1 MPLNLTSDCDK
12 GVKFILKILILS
24 AILGAIEGMTIS
36 KKVNGFMET
45 SSWIRKM
52 FEEGIRLKKEFGE
65 ENVFDLSLGNPVI
78 EPPKEVQNAIVNAAR
93 DDTNGM
99 HRYMPNAGFQDVREA
114 IATTLSEE
122 CQEKLSADNLVMV
135 CGAAGGLNI
144 TLKTLLDNGDE
155 VIIFAPY
162 FVEYLF
168 YADNHGGKAV
178 SVNTNDDF
186 SLDLDSFKNALNKKT
201 KAVIINS
208 PNNPT
213 GVVYSR
219 EELEKLAEI
228 LKAHSEKSGK
238 PVYLISDDPYKK
250 ISFDGIEVVNIL
262 ELYEN
267 SIYITSHSKD
277 IALPGERIGFVA
289 VHPKCEDAENLM
301 AGLIFSNRVL
311 GFVNAPALIQR
322 VVKNVQGVT
331 VDVEQYRGK
340 RDFLYG
346 ELTRIGYKVVK
357 PRGAFYFFPKSPID
371 DEVEFVRK
379 LAEKKVLVV
388 PGRGFGCPGYFRI
401 SYCLPD
407 SVIEGSIA
415 GFEAAFVEC
424 LKG

>member
-1 MPLNLTSDCDK
+1 
-12 GVKFILKILILS
+12 
-24 AILGAIEGMTIS
+24 
-36 KKVNGFMET
+36 MEK

-52 FEEGIRLKKEFGE
+52 FEEGISLKKQFGE

-78 EPPKEVQNAIVNAAR
+78 EPPDKVQAALVQAAK
-93 DDTNGM
+93 DISPGL
-99 HRYMPNAGFQDVREA
+99 HRYMPNAGLQDVREA
-114 IATTLSEE
+114 VAKTLSNE
-122 CQEKLSADNLVMV
+122 CKVSISANDLVMV

-144 TLKTLLDNGDE
+144 TLKTLLDNEDE
-155 VIIFAPY
+155 VLIFAPY

-178 SVNTNDDF
+178 AVKTHDDF
-186 SLDLDSFKNALNKKT
+186 TLDMDALKDALNEKT
-201 KAVIINS
+201 KAVIVNS

-219 EELEKLAEI
+219 EELQQLAEI
-228 LKAHSEKSGK
+228 LKVHSEETGK
-238 PVYLISDDPYKK
+238 TVYLISDDPYQK
-250 ISFDGIEVVNIL
+250 ITFDGVEAVNIL

-289 VHPKCEDAENLM
+289 VHPKCEDAGSLM

-322 VVKNVQGVT
+322 VIKNVQGVT
-331 VDVEQYRGK
+331 VDVEQYKKK

-346 ELTRIGYKVVK
+346 ELTRIGYDVVK
-357 PRGAFYFFPKSPID
+357 PQGAFYFFPKSPID
-371 DEVEFVRK
+371 DEVEFSRK

-415 GFEAAFVEC
+415 GFESTFNDFH
-424 LKG
+424 

>member
-1 MPLNLTSDCDK
+1 
-12 GVKFILKILILS
+12 
-24 AILGAIEGMTIS
+24 
-36 KKVNGFMET
+36 MEK

-52 FEEGIRLKKEFGE
+52 FEEGIRLKKQFGE

-78 EPPKEVQNAIVNAAR
+78 EPPDQVQAALVKAAK
-93 DDTNGM
+93 DISPGL
-99 HRYMPNAGFQDVREA
+99 HRYMPNAGLQDVREA
-114 IATTLSEE
+114 IAKTLSNE
-122 CQEKLSADNLVMV
+122 CQVSLSANDLVMV

-144 TLKTLLDNGDE
+144 TLKTLLDSGDE
-155 VIIFAPY
+155 VLIFAPY

-178 SVNTNDDF
+178 AVKTHDDF
-186 SLDLDSFKNALNKKT
+186 TLDMDALKDALSEKT
-201 KAVIINS
+201 KAVIVNS

-219 EELEKLAEI
+219 EELKQLAEV
-228 LKAHSEKSGK
+228 LKAHSEKTGK
-238 PVYLISDDPYKK
+238 AVYLISDDPYKK
-250 ISFDGIEVVNIL
+250 ITFDEVEAVNIL

-289 VHPKCEDAENLM
+289 VHPKCEDAGNLM

-331 VDVEQYRGK
+331 VDVEQYKKK

-346 ELTRIGYKVVK
+346 ELTRIGYDVVK
-357 PRGAFYFFPKSPID
+357 PQGAFYFFPKSPID
-371 DEVEFVRK
+371 DEVKFVKK

-415 GFEAAFVEC
+415 GFESTFNDFR
-424 LKG
+424 

>member
-1 MPLNLTSDCDK
+1 M
-12 GVKFILKILILS
+12 
-24 AILGAIEGMTIS
+24 AISE
-36 KKVNGFMET
+36 KVSGFMEK

-52 FEEGIRLKKEFGE
+52 FEEGIWLKKQFGE

-78 EPPKEVQNAIVNAAR
+78 EPPDQVQAALVKAAK
-93 DDTNGM
+93 DISPGL
-99 HRYMPNAGFQDVREA
+99 HRYMPNAGLQDVREA
-114 IATTLSEE
+114 IAKTLSNE
-122 CQEKLSADNLVMV
+122 CQVSLSANDLVMV

-144 TLKTLLDNGDE
+144 TLKTLLDSGDE
-155 VIIFAPY
+155 VLIFAPY

-178 SVNTNDDF
+178 AVKTHDDF
-186 SLDLDSFKNALNKKT
+186 KLDMDALKDALSEKT
-201 KAVIINS
+201 KAVIVNS

-219 EELEKLAEI
+219 EELKQLAEV
-228 LKAHSEKSGK
+228 LKAHSEKTGK
-238 PVYLISDDPYKK
+238 AVYLISDDPYKK
-250 ISFDGIEVVNIL
+250 ITFDGVEAVNIL

-289 VHPKCEDAENLM
+289 VHPKCEDAGNLM

-331 VDVEQYRGK
+331 VDVEQYKKK

-346 ELTRIGYKVVK
+346 ELTRIGYDVVK
-357 PRGAFYFFPKSPID
+357 PQGAFYFFPKSPID
-371 DEVEFVRK
+371 DEVEFVKR

-415 GFEAAFVEC
+415 GFESTFNDFR
-424 LKG
+424 

>member
-1 MPLNLTSDCDK
+1 M
-12 GVKFILKILILS
+12 
-24 AILGAIEGMTIS
+24 AIS
-36 KKVNGFMET
+36 KKVNGFMEN

-78 EPPKEVQNAIVNAAR
+78 EPPQKVQDALVQAAK
-93 DDTNGM
+93 DTSPGL

-114 IATTLSEE
+114 ISKTISEE
-122 CQEKLSADNLVMV
+122 CKIRLSATDLVMV

-144 TLKTLLDNGDE
+144 TLKTLLDSGDE
-155 VIIFAPY
+155 VLIFAPY

-168 YADNHGGKAV
+168 YADNHGGKVV
-178 SVNTNDDF
+178 SVKTHDDF
-186 SLDLDSFKNALNKKT
+186 TLNFDALKNALNEKT
-201 KAVIINS
+201 KVVIINS

-219 EELEKLAEI
+219 EELKQLAKI
-228 LKAHSEKSGK
+228 LKKHSDKSGR

-250 ISFDGIEVVNIL
+250 ITFDGVEAANIL

-277 IALPGERIGFVA
+277 IALAGERIGFVA
-289 VHPKCEDAENLM
+289 VHPKCEDADNLM

-322 VVKNVQGVT
+322 VLKNVQGVT
-331 VDVEQYRGK
+331 VNVEQYRKK

-346 ELTRIGYKVVK
+346 ELVRIGYEVVK
-357 PRGAFYFFPKSPID
+357 PQGAFYFFPKSPIK
-371 DEVEFVRK
+371 DEVEFVNK

-407 SVIEGSIA
+407 SVIEGSIP
-415 GFEAAFVEC
+415 GFESAFKAY
-424 LKG
+424 L

>member
-1 MPLNLTSDCDK
+1 M
-12 GVKFILKILILS
+12 
-24 AILGAIEGMTIS
+24 AIS
-36 KKVNGFMET
+36 KKVSEFMEN

-78 EPPKEVQNAIVNAAR
+78 EPPQKVQDALVQAAK
-93 DDTNGM
+93 DTSPGL

-114 IATTLSEE
+114 ISKTISEE
-122 CQEKLSADNLVMV
+122 CKIRLSATDLVMV

-144 TLKTLLDNGDE
+144 TLKTLLDSGDE
-155 VIIFAPY
+155 VLIFAPY

-168 YADNHGGKAV
+168 YADNHGGKVV
-178 SVNTNDDF
+178 SVKTHDDF
-186 SLDLDSFKNALNKKT
+186 TLNFDALKNALNEKT
-201 KAVIINS
+201 KVVIINS

-219 EELEKLAEI
+219 EELKQLAKI
-228 LKAHSEKSGK
+228 LKKHSDKLGR

-250 ISFDGIEVVNIL
+250 ITFDGVEAANIL

-277 IALPGERIGFVA
+277 IALAGERIGFVA

-322 VVKNVQGVT
+322 VLKNVQGVT
-331 VDVEQYRGK
+331 VNVEQYRKK

-346 ELTRIGYKVVK
+346 ELVRIGYEVVK
-357 PRGAFYFFPKSPID
+357 PQGAFYFFPKSPIK
-371 DEVEFVRK
+371 DEVEFVNK

-407 SVIEGSIA
+407 SVIEGSIP
-415 GFEAAFVEC
+415 GFESAFKAY
-424 LKG
+424 L

>member
-1 MPLNLTSDCDK
+1 M
-12 GVKFILKILILS
+12 
-24 AILGAIEGMTIS
+24 AIS
-36 KKVNGFMET
+36 KKVNGFMEN

-78 EPPKEVQNAIVNAAR
+78 EPPQKVQDALVQAAK
-93 DDTNGM
+93 DTSPGL

-114 IATTLSEE
+114 ISKTLSEE
-122 CQEKLSADNLVMV
+122 CKVTLSANDLVMV

-144 TLKTLLDNGDE
+144 TLKTLLDSGDE
-155 VIIFAPY
+155 VLIFAPY

-168 YADNHGGKAV
+168 YADNHGGKLV
-178 SVNTNDDF
+178 PDKTHDDF
-186 SLDLDSFKNALNKKT
+186 TLNFDGLKNALNEKT

-219 EELEKLAEI
+219 EELKQLAKI
-228 LKAHSEKSGK
+228 LKKHSDKSGR

-250 ISFDGIEVVNIL
+250 ITFDGVEAANIL

-277 IALPGERIGFVA
+277 IALAGERIGFVA
-289 VHPKCEDAENLM
+289 VHPKCEDADNLM

-322 VVKNVQGVT
+322 VLKNVQGVT
-331 VDVEQYRGK
+331 VNVEQYRKK

-346 ELTRIGYKVVK
+346 ELVRIGYEVVK
-357 PRGAFYFFPKSPID
+357 PQGAFYFFPKSPIK
-371 DEVEFVRK
+371 DEVEFVNK
-379 LAEKKVLVV
+379 LADKKVLVV

-407 SVIEGSIA
+407 SVIEGSIP
-415 GFEAAFVEC
+415 GFESAFKAY
-424 LKG
+424 L

>member
-1 MPLNLTSDCDK
+1 M
-12 GVKFILKILILS
+12 
-24 AILGAIEGMTIS
+24 AISE
-36 KKVNGFMET
+36 KVSGFMEK

-52 FEEGIRLKKEFGE
+52 FEEGISLKKQFGE

-78 EPPKEVQNAIVNAAR
+78 EPPDKVQAALVQAAK
-93 DDTNGM
+93 DISPGL
-99 HRYMPNAGFQDVREA
+99 HRYMPNAGLQDVREA
-114 IATTLSEE
+114 VAKTLSNE
-122 CQEKLSADNLVMV
+122 CKVSISANDLVMV

-144 TLKTLLDNGDE
+144 TLKTLLDNEDE
-155 VIIFAPY
+155 VLIFAPY

-178 SVNTNDDF
+178 AVKTHDDF
-186 SLDLDSFKNALNKKT
+186 TLDMDALKDALNEKT
-201 KAVIINS
+201 KAVIVNS

-219 EELEKLAEI
+219 EELQQLAEI
-228 LKAHSEKSGK
+228 LKVHSEETGK
-238 PVYLISDDPYKK
+238 TVYLISDDPYQK
-250 ISFDGIEVVNIL
+250 ITFDGVEAVNIL
-262 ELYEN
+262 ELYES

-289 VHPKCEDAENLM
+289 VHPKCDDAGSLM

-322 VVKNVQGVT
+322 VIKNVQGVT
-331 VDVEQYRGK
+331 VDVEQYKKK

-346 ELTRIGYKVVK
+346 ELTRIGYDVVK
-357 PRGAFYFFPKSPID
+357 PQGAFYFFPKSPID
-371 DEVEFVRK
+371 DEVEFTRK

-415 GFEAAFVEC
+415 GFESTF
-424 LKG
+424 KDFH

>member
-1 MPLNLTSDCDK
+1 M
-12 GVKFILKILILS
+12 
-24 AILGAIEGMTIS
+24 AIS
-36 KKVNGFMET
+36 KKVNGFMEN

-78 EPPKEVQNAIVNAAR
+78 EPPQKVQDALVQAAK
-93 DDTNGM
+93 DTSPGL
-99 HRYMPNAGFQDVREA
+99 HRYMPNAGFHDVREA
-114 IATTLSEE
+114 ISKTLSEE
-122 CQEKLSADNLVMV
+122 CKVALSANDLVMV

-144 TLKTLLDNGDE
+144 TLKTLLDSEDE
-155 VIIFAPY
+155 VLIFAPY

-178 SVNTNDDF
+178 SVKTHDDF
-186 SLDLDSFKNALNKKT
+186 TLNFDSLKNALNEKT

-219 EELEKLAEI
+219 EELKQLAKI
-228 LKAHSEKSGK
+228 LKKHSDKSGR

-250 ISFDGIEVVNIL
+250 ITFDGVEAPNIL

-289 VHPKCEDAENLM
+289 VHPKCEDADNLM

-322 VVKNVQGVT
+322 VLKNVQGVT
-331 VDVEQYRGK
+331 VNVEQYRKK
-340 RDFLYG
+340 RDFLYA
-346 ELTRIGYKVVK
+346 ELVRIGYEVVK
-357 PRGAFYFFPKSPID
+357 PQGAFYFFPKSPIE
-371 DEVEFVRK
+371 DEVEFVNK

-407 SVIEGSIA
+407 SVIEGSIL
-415 GFEAAFVEC
+415 GFESAFQAY
-424 LKG
+424 L